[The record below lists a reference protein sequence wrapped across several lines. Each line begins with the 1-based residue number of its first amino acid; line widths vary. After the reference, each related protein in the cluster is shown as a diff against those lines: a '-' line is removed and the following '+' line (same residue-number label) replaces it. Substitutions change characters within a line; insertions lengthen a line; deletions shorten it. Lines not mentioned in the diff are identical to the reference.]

1 VLERLVDAA
10 CEELGMDPIEIRR
23 RNFIRPDAFPY
34 IMPTGNMYDS
44 GNYEAVLDKA
54 LEMIDLDGWRKKQD
68 EAREEGRYIGIGVV
82 SCQERSV
89 FSATEFWMWNPN
101 ETPGFTLSSSPE
113 SVAVNIDPTG
123 KAFIT
128 LNAPFWGNSPETM
141 AVQVLAE
148 KLEMDP
154 GDISVGYA
162 DSDKGFNSSGPGGSR
177 FTVMIAGAV
186 SGAADV
192 IKEKMLRVASHM
204 LEADPSD
211 LEFRG
216 GKIGVQG
223 VPGKEKT
230 IAEVALHAHY
240 FRLSM
245 PEDHDLT
252 SGVDASY
259 VYDHPVTTL
268 PSEDRTDLGIFYP
281 IMGNMCHIPV
291 VEVDIETGKI
301 SFLDYVAVHDCGT
314 MVNPMTLAG
323 HVRGGTVNGIGS
335 AIYEHFHYDESGQ
348 LVNALLTDY
357 QHPTPMETPADIRV
371 GHIETPSPFTEY
383 GIKGGGEGGRMGA
396 PPAIAAAVEDALRP
410 LGVKVDSLP
419 LTPKTLRGM
428 IRDAEQQAT

>member
-1 VLERLVDAA
+1 
-10 CEELGMDPIEIRR
+10 
-23 RNFIRPDAFPY
+23 
-34 IMPTGNMYDS
+34 
-44 GNYEAVLDKA
+44 
-54 LEMIDLDGWRKKQD
+54 
-68 EAREEGRYIGIGVV
+68 
-82 SCQERSV
+82 
-89 FSATEFWMWNPN
+89 
-101 ETPGFTLSSSPE
+101 
-113 SVAVNIDPTG
+113 
-123 KAFIT
+123 
-128 LNAPFWGNSPETM
+128 M

-154 GDISVGYA
+154 KDISVGYA

-192 IKEKMLRVASHM
+192 IREKMLRVASHM

-211 LEFRG
+211 LEFRA

-230 IAEVALHAHY
+230 LAEVALHAHY

-252 SGVDASY
+252 SGIDAAY
-259 VYDHPVTTL
+259 VYDHPVTTM

-281 IMGNMCHIPV
+281 IVGHMVHIPV
-291 VEVDIETGKI
+291 VEVDIETGKVG
-301 SFLDYVAVHDCGT
+301 FLDYVAVHDCGT

-335 AIYEHFHYDESGQ
+335 ALYEHFNYDENGQ
-348 LVNALLTDY
+348 LQNVLLSDY
-357 QHPTPMETPADIRV
+357 LHPTLMETPVDIRV
-371 GHIETPSPFTEY
+371 GHVETPSPFTEY

-396 PPAIAAAVEDALRP
+396 PPAIAAAIEDALKP
-410 LGVKVDSLP
+410 FGIKVDSLP
-419 LTPKTLRGM
+419 LTPKALRAM
-428 IRDAEQQAT
+428 IREAEANAA